1 LVGHAATIS
10 AGEWVTASVPD
21 YSKTHRPWLAR
32 PDRDRTPSAVRA
44 GISYALTVGGQTA
57 MALVHRLEPI
67 DAVLLSHGQHA
78 GL

>member
-1 LVGHAATIS
+1 
-10 AGEWVTASVPD
+10 
-21 YSKTHRPWLAR
+21 
-32 PDRDRTPSAVRA
+32 VRA